1 MPEETLKN
9 LKETNEG
16 RKVKMRKCLKTEN
29 GITLIALVV
38 TIVVLLILAGVSIS
52 LLLDE
57 NGIIKK
63 SKDARREYGQA
74 QTNEQ
79 SDLDSVSEWL
89 DDVVSGKGKK
99 LTGEEYTTEYTKPY
113 LPGSDFSVLE
123 GTTLANGLVVRDG
136 VGNEYVWVEV
146 PTSIYDNADYN
157 TETNTGDKK
166 PASKD
171 DAEKIEYCLKKY
183 ASAYRQDG
191 FADEY
196 IEDTTTGWFTGKIA
210 YDNAKKTM
218 LASVYESGGFY
229 VGRYEAGIS
238 EFRTSNENEPT
249 EAPSSK
255 QNMIPYTN
263 ITRTQAKQLAEKVN
277 AGGRTSSLM
286 FGIQWDLM
294 LAHIQNKGGV
304 DVTTLTNDSTN
315 IGNYSNNKWNITNDK
330 AKYTTNG
337 TEWKNCPYQKTTE
350 TGILLTTGA
359 SETFA
364 KMNIYDVAGNVF
376 EWTLEGNQ
384 NATVASSTGIRLAS
398 LINSKV
404 SPIRLAGAVASFRCV
419 NRGGGFS
426 DDTAAPA
433 SYRYADEVD
442 ISEGV
447 VGFRVTLY

>member
-1 MPEETLKN
+1 M
-9 LKETNEG
+9 
-16 RKVKMRKCLKTEN
+16 
-29 GITLIALVV
+29 VV

-52 LLLDE
+52 LILDN

-63 SKDARREYGQA
+63 SKDARREYRQA
-74 QTNEQ
+74 QANEQ
-79 SDLDSVSEWL
+79 ADLDSVSEWL

-146 PTSIYDNADYN
+146 PTSIYDNETYN
-157 TETNTGDKK
+157 TETEAGDKK
-166 PASKD
+166 PANKEETD
-171 DAEKIEYCLKKY
+171 KIEYCLKKY
-183 ASAYRQDG
+183 ASEYSKSG
-191 FADEY
+191 FSDEY
-196 IEDTTTGWFTGKIA
+196 IKDSTPGWFTDKTA
-210 YDNAKKTM
+210 YDNAKNTM
-218 LASVYESGGFY
+218 LKSVYENGGFY

-238 EFRTSNENEPT
+238 EFRTSKET
-249 EAPSSK
+249 ELTATPVSK
-255 QNMIPYTN
+255 PNMCPYTY

-277 AGGRTSSLM
+277 SGGYTSSLM

-330 AKYTTNG
+330 AKYTTNR
-337 TEWKNCPYQKTTE
+337 TEWNNCPYQKE
-350 TGILLTTGA
+350 TGEPILLTTGA

-364 KMNIYDVAGNVF
+364 KMNIYDVAGNVS
-376 EWTLEGNQ
+376 EWTLEGKQ

-404 SPIRLAGAVASFRCV
+404 SPIRLAKASASGPCV
-419 NRGGGFS
+419 RRDGGYDLSGTGF
-426 DDTAAPA
+426 PA
-433 SYRYADEVD
+433 SDRYGYEVAYSRDD
-442 ISEGV
+442 I
-447 VGFRVTLY
+447 GFRVTLY

>member
-1 MPEETLKN
+1 M
-9 LKETNEG
+9 
-16 RKVKMRKCLKTEN
+16 
-29 GITLIALVV
+29 
-38 TIVVLLILAGVSIS
+38 ILAGVSIS
-52 LLLDE
+52 LILDN
-57 NGIIKK
+57 NGIIQK
-63 SKDARREYGQA
+63 SKEARREYGQA
-74 QTNEQ
+74 RENEQ
-79 SDLDSVSEWL
+79 ADLNKVSEWIDKQANGNGGGSTIL
-89 DDVVSGKGKK
+89 PDKTD
-99 LTGEEYTTEYTKPY
+99 ETKPY
-113 LPGSDFSVLE
+113 LPSGFTKDENTNLD
-123 GTTLANGLVVRDG
+123 NGLVIRDG
-136 VGNEYVWVEV
+136 TGNEYVWVEV

-183 ASAYRQDG
+183 ASAYRKDG

-196 IEDTTTGWFTGKIA
+196 IEDTTTGWFTDKTA
-210 YDNAKKTM
+210 YDNAKNTM
-218 LASVYESGGFY
+218 LKSVYENGGFY
-229 VGRYEAGIS
+229 VGRYEAGINES
-238 EFRTSNENEPT
+238 RTSDETEPT
-249 EAPSSK
+249 ATPLSQ
-255 QNMIPYTN
+255 QNMCPYTY

-277 AGGRTSSLM
+277 SGGYTSSLM

-315 IGNYSNNKWNITNDK
+315 IGNYYNNKWNVTNDK
-330 AKYTTNG
+330 AKYNEDG

-384 NATVASSTGIRLAS
+384 NATVVSSTGIRLAS

-404 SPIRLAGAVASFRCV
+404 SPIRMAVADASIPCV
-419 NRGGGFS
+419 DRGGYYNSYG
-426 DDTAAPA
+426 AYGPA
-433 SYRYADEVD
+433 SYRGGGEVG
-442 ISEGV
+442 ISYDGI
-447 VGFRVTLY
+447 GFRVTLY

>member
-1 MPEETLKN
+1 M
-9 LKETNEG
+9 
-16 RKVKMRKCLKTEN
+16 
-29 GITLIALVV
+29 VV

-52 LLLDE
+52 LILDN
-57 NGIIKK
+57 NGIIQK
-63 SKDARREYGQA
+63 SKDARREYRQA

-146 PTSIYDNADYN
+146 PTSIYDNETYN
-157 TETNTGDKK
+157 TETEAGDKK
-166 PASKD
+166 PANKEETD
-171 DAEKIEYCLKKY
+171 KIEYCLKKY
-183 ASAYRQDG
+183 ASEYSKSG
-191 FADEY
+191 SSDEY
-196 IEDTTTGWFTGKIA
+196 IKDSTPGWFTDKTA
-210 YDNAKKTM
+210 YDNAKNTM
-218 LASVYESGGFY
+218 LKSVYENGGFY
-229 VGRYEAGIS
+229 VGRYEAGINES
-238 EFRTSNENEPT
+238 RTSKET
-249 EAPSSK
+249 ELTATPVSK
-255 QNMIPYTN
+255 PNMCPYTY

-277 AGGRTSSLM
+277 SGGYTSSLM

-315 IGNYSNNKWNITNDK
+315 IGNYYNNKWNVTNDK
-330 AKYTTNG
+330 AKYNANG

-376 EWTLEGNQ
+376 EWTLEGQQ
-384 NATVASSTGIRLAS
+384 NATVVSSTGIRLAS

-404 SPIRLAGAVASFRCV
+404 SPIRLAVTVASGPCV
-419 NRGGGFS
+419 GRGGDCDS
-426 DDTAAPA
+426 DGSVYPA
-433 SYRYADEVD
+433 SSRDDYLVGYCVGD
-442 ISEGV
+442 

>member
-1 MPEETLKN
+1 M
-9 LKETNEG
+9 
-16 RKVKMRKCLKTEN
+16 
-29 GITLIALVV
+29 VV

-52 LLLDE
+52 LILDN

-63 SKDARREYGQA
+63 SKDARREYRQA
-74 QTNEQ
+74 QANEQ
-79 SDLDSVSEWL
+79 ADLDSVSEWL

-123 GTTLANGLVVRDG
+123 GTNLTNGLVVTDG
-136 VGNEYVWVEV
+136 SGNEYVWVEV
-146 PTSIYDNADYN
+146 PTSIYDNETYN
-157 TETNTGDKK
+157 TETKTGDKK
-166 PASKD
+166 PANK
-171 DAEKIEYCLKKY
+171 EETNKIEYCLKKY
-183 ASAYRQDG
+183 TSAYSESG
-191 FADEY
+191 YSDEY
-196 IEDTTTGWFTGKIA
+196 IEDSTPGWFADKTA
-210 YDNAKKTM
+210 YDNAKNTM
-218 LASVYESGGFY
+218 LKSVYENGGFY

-238 EFRTSNENEPT
+238 KSRTSKKTEPT
-249 EAPSSK
+249 ATPVSK
-255 QNMIPYTN
+255 PNMCPYTY

-277 AGGRTSSLM
+277 SGGYTSSLM

-315 IGNYSNNKWNITNDK
+315 IGNYSNNKWNVTNDK
-330 AKYTTNG
+330 AKYNEDG

-350 TGILLTTGA
+350 TEILLTTGA

-384 NATVASSTGIRLAS
+384 NATVASSTGIRLAL

-404 SPIRLAGAVASFRCV
+404 SPIRLAEASASAHCVTGGGGYYSYGTDSSVSFRYL
-419 NRGGGFS
+419 S
-426 DDTAAPA
+426 
-433 SYRYADEVD
+433 EVD
-442 ISEGV
+442 YSIDDI
-447 VGFRVTLY
+447 GFRVTLY

>member
-1 MPEETLKN
+1 M
-9 LKETNEG
+9 
-16 RKVKMRKCLKTEN
+16 
-29 GITLIALVV
+29 VV

-52 LLLDE
+52 LILDN
-57 NGIIKK
+57 NGIIQK
-63 SKDARREYGQA
+63 SKDARREYRQS

-113 LPGSDFSVLE
+113 LPGSDFYVLE

-136 VGNEYVWVEV
+136 AGNEYVWVEV
-146 PTSIYDNADYN
+146 PTSIYDNETYN
-157 TETNTGDKK
+157 TETEAGDKK
-166 PASKD
+166 PANKEETD
-171 DAEKIEYCLKKY
+171 KIEYCLKNYTSKY
-183 ASAYRQDG
+183 RTDG
-191 FADEY
+191 FSDEY
-196 IEDTTTGWFTGKIA
+196 MKDSTQGWFADKTA
-210 YDNAKKTM
+210 YDNAKNAM
-218 LASVYESGGFY
+218 LKSVYENGGFY

-238 EFRTSNENEPT
+238 ESRTSKET
-249 EAPSSK
+249 ELTATPLSQ
-255 QNMIPYTN
+255 QNMFPYTY

-277 AGGRTSSLM
+277 SGGYTSSLM

-315 IGNYSNNKWNITNDK
+315 IGNYYNNKWNVTNDK
-330 AKYTTNG
+330 AKYNEDG

-384 NATVASSTGIRLAS
+384 NATVVSSTGIRLAS

-404 SPIRLAGAVASFRCV
+404 SPIRMAFTLASAPCV
-419 NRGGGFS
+419 NRGGGYNNDGS
-426 DDTAAPA
+426 DSPA
-433 SYRYADEVD
+433 SDRDYLKVEFSNDG
-442 ISEGV
+442 I
-447 VGFRVTLY
+447 GFRVTLY